1 MDQSRAPQVGQVVDH
16 QFLWA
21 AEQAAGQ
28 IEGRKPRPCVIIAVE
43 ARQDW
48 RPHVTDQRN
57 APGAKP
63 RAPCYLFPMTRTE
76 AITMITAKLASLD
89 DERVMTV
96 ADIVQDMAEP
106 TLADTDAAVLE
117 LTDADLAAIARA
129 KDDFKAGR
137 TYTDQQYQA
146 EMAAFMA
153 DLTSKNP

>member
-1 MDQSRAPQVGQVVDH
+1 M
-16 QFLWA
+16 
-21 AEQAAGQ
+21 
-28 IEGRKPRPCVIIAVE
+28 
-43 ARQDW
+43 
-48 RPHVTDQRN
+48 
-57 APGAKP
+57 
-63 RAPCYLFPMTRTE
+63 E
-76 AITMITAKLASLD
+76 AITMITVKLASLD

-106 TLADTDAAVLE
+106 TLADTEAAPLE
-117 LTDADLAAIARA
+117 LTDADRAAIARA